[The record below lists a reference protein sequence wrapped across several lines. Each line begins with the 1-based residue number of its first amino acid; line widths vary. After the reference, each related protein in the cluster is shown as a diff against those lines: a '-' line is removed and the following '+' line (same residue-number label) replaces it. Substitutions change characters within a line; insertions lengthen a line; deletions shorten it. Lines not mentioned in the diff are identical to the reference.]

1 MGEGRE
7 PIGKCTHEP
16 NILGATAGSN
26 LFWAEVGSN
35 PRDTEA
41 DTEKGRGLDVR
52 SCIKIFEE
60 ADFDVLQGPSVIYS
74 ENNDVRHPPS

>member
-16 NILGATAGSN
+16 NILGATAGAN

-41 DTEKGRGLDVR
+41 DTAKGRGLDVR